1 MNQLAEVHAE
11 LLSADILGVLVVF
24 KFLKSQRS
32 NFGEALYR
40 LNSSLDWSNEFS
52 KQNLDELC
60 VKYVVHWD
68 PRKIRLESLE
78 AGFNQT
84 SLEDVSISFS
94 IQCTL
99 NHEFAELVNHTKLF
113 SHLSFELSHV
123 FGEYVALGEVE
134 NLFTKQPQYIKRVF
148 TFVF

>member
-1 MNQLAEVHAE
+1 LNQLAEVHAE

-32 NFGEALYR
+32 NFGEALDR
-40 LNSSLDWSNEFS
+40 LNSGLDWSNEFS
-52 KQNLDELC
+52 KQDLNELG

-68 PRKIRLESLE
+68 PGKIRLESLK

-84 SLEDVSISFS
+84 CLEDVSISFS

-99 NHEFAELVNHTKLF
+99 NHEFTELVNHTKLF
-113 SHLSFELSHV
+113 SH
-123 FGEYVALGEVE
+123 
-134 NLFTKQPQYIKRVF
+134 
-148 TFVF
+148 